1 KAGQSEVKV
10 KVVVVGDG
18 GCGKTSLLVAFAK
31 GDFPKVYV
39 PTVFEKYTASLH
51 VGDKPVKIH
60 LWDTAGQEDY
70 DRLRPLSYSDTNVV
84 LICFDVTNHNSY
96 DNVLTKW
103 YPEVNHFC
111 QGVPVLLV
119 GCKTDLRQD
128 RAVLEGHLE
137 PISYQ
142 QARAMARQVHAVS
155 YLECS
160 ARYQENL
167 GDIFAEAC
175 SAALSATRRSHRQ
188 RPRRGCVLY

>member
-1 KAGQSEVKV
+1 SPGPPEAEV

-18 GCGKTSLLVAFAK
+18 GCGKTCLLLAFAR
-31 GDFPKVYV
+31 GDFPKVYI
-39 PTVFEKYTASLH
+39 PTVFEKYTATLQ

-70 DRLRPLSYSDTNVV
+70 DRLRPLSYSGTNVV
-84 LICFDVTNHNSY
+84 LICFDVTCPNSY

-111 QGVPVLLV
+111 KGVPVLLV
-119 GCKTDLRQD
+119 GCKTDLRKLQ
-128 RAVLEGHLE
+128 EGHLK

-142 QARAMARQVHAVS
+142 QAMAMARQVHAVS

-160 ARYQENL
+160 ARYQENV
-167 GDIFAEAC
+167 GDIFVAAC
-175 SAALSATRRSHRQ
+175 RAALSATRQGQRRR
-188 RPRRGCVLY
+188 RPRRGCVL